1 MSRRVTMA
9 DVAKQAGVSLM
20 TVSRIV
26 NNKGDI
32 SEATTLR
39 VQAVIERL
47 GYRPSG
53 IARSL
58 ATSRTRTL
66 GLVVPDNANPFFSE
80 VARGAE
86 HLAYQEGYNIF
97 LCNTEEQKQREMDVL
112 RSLEEKQVDG
122 IILVSSRLDE
132 DDLRAVVTRSPTT
145 VLVNRHLG
153 MDGVGEVLIDDILGG
168 QIGTRHLLDTGH
180 KAIGL
185 LAGPPTS
192 YSGQRR
198 VEGYLATMQS
208 AGLTPRPGWVM
219 NCPPRIEGGIDVA
232 SQMLKAHPELTALF
246 CYNDLVAIGVLKAC
260 MQMGLSVPADIAI
273 VGYDDILLAG
283 LVTPALTTCYV
294 PRYEIGQ
301 QAVGLLLEHIGGCE
315 SGCEEII
322 VQPELVI
329 RASAP

>member
-39 VQAVIERL
+39 VQGVIERL

-132 DDLRAVVTRSPTT
+132 DDLRAVVMRSPTT
-145 VLVNRHLG
+145 VLVNRHLK
-153 MDGVGEVLIDDILGG
+153 MDGVGEVLID
-168 QIGTRHLLDTGH
+168 
-180 KAIGL
+180 AIGV
-185 LAGPPTS
+185 LAGPPAS

-198 VEGYLATMQS
+198 AEGYLATMQS
-208 AGLTPRPGWVM
+208 AGLTPQPGWVA
-219 NCPPRIEGGIDVA
+219 NCPPRIEGGMDVA
-232 SQMLKAHPELTALF
+232 CQMLKAHPELTALF
-246 CYNDLVAIGVLKAC
+246 CYNDLVAIGALKAC
-260 MQMGLSVPADIAI
+260 TQMGLPVPTDIAI

-301 QAVGLLLEHIGGCE
+301 QAVSLLLEHIGGCE
-315 SGCEEII
+315 GGCEEIM
-322 VQPELVI
+322 VQPELVV